1 MTWYLEEGPESDV
14 VISTRV
20 RLARNLSDM
29 PFPWRL
35 SPEDLEG
42 VRDRV
47 TDVFRDVVRDTDGDK
62 PVVVDLNTLGDIESC
77 ALAEK
82 RIISRAMLKDTRGK
96 ALLLYPG
103 ESAGILVNEED
114 HLRLYAVG
122 AGLCLEETAGCALKC
137 AADIEKRLPFAKSE
151 RFGYLTVCPTNTGTG
166 MRASAM
172 LHVPGLIRA
181 GVVKR
186 LANKLSKAGYALR
199 GAEGEGSDAYGD
211 MIQLS
216 NQVTL
221 GVSEKQILS
230 DLERLVREVAEEERK
245 TRRVLYENDVLAL
258 EDEIGRAKGE
268 LLFSRLITTEEA
280 MRLLSLVRLGR
291 ELGLPQMPSYLTL
304 QELFVGIGE
313 GVLQQAVGK
322 PLDPRRRDEE
332 RARLIREALQSSA

>member
-1 MTWYLEEGPESDV
+1 MTWYLEEGPDSDV

-29 PFPWRL
+29 SFPWRL
-35 SPEDLEG
+35 SPAELES

-47 TDVFRDVVRDTDGDK
+47 TKAFRAIVRETDGKK
-62 PVVVDLNTLGDIESC
+62 PVVVELDTLGDIESR

-82 RIISRAMLKDTRGK
+82 RIISRAMLKETRGK
-96 ALLLYPG
+96 SLLLYPG

-122 AGLCLEETAGCALKC
+122 AGLCLRETADCVTRC
-137 AADIEKRLPFAKSE
+137 AADIETRLPFAKSE
-151 RFGYLTVCPTNTGTG
+151 RLGYLTACPTNTGTG

-172 LHVPGLIRA
+172 LHLPALIRA

-186 LANKLSKAGYALR
+186 LADKLTKAGYALR
-199 GAEGEGSDAYGD
+199 GAEGEGSEADGD

-221 GVSEKQILS
+221 GVSEEQILA
-230 DLERLVREVAEEERK
+230 DLERLVRDVAEEERK
-245 TRRVLYENDVLAL
+245 ARRALYESDALAL
-258 EDEIGRAKGE
+258 EDEIGRAKGK
-268 LLFSRLITTEEA
+268 LLFSRLMTTEEA

-291 ELGLPQMPSYLTL
+291 ELELPKMPSYATL
-304 QELFVGIGE
+304 QELFIGIGE
-313 GVLQQAVGK
+313 GVLQQAAGR
-322 PLDPRRRDEE
+322 PLDPRSRDEE
-332 RARLIREALQSSA
+332 RASRIREALQASA